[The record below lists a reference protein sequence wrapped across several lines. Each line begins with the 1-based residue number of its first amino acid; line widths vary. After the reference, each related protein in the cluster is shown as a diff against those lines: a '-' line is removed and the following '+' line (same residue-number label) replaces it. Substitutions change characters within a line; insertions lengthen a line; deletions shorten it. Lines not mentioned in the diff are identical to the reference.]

1 MSTCSRSRRPFSAK
15 VVKTTHSDAIN
26 LSVPTHD
33 EQMVS
38 HVLNQQQSVEQVGR
52 IADSQSQEI
61 IETLMQDN
69 SAADTSDDNMCD
81 EITNATIGAV
91 RSSVQMIVQQAAHTA
106 WAQDDHVGAATLT
119 TNCVS
124 KHFNTAD
131 EDMPLRT
138 SEIAYDC
145 GHSHDEISGFCFKLQ
160 GGGTRDRGSRANPL
174 SPPST
179 RLEISSADLYEL
191 CLSPIRWHSKD
202 PDVASPS
209 YRPDREVRIQWC
221 RDELIREGQVDTA

>member
-1 MSTCSRSRRPFSAK
+1 MSTCSRSRRPLSAK
-15 VVKTTHSDAIN
+15 DVKTTHSDAII

-38 HVLNQQQSVEQVGR
+38 QVLNQQRSVEQVGR
-52 IADSQSQEI
+52 IGDPQSEEI

-91 RSSVQMIVQQAAHTA
+91 RSSVQNIVQQAARTA

-119 TNCVS
+119 MNCLS

-131 EDMPLRT
+131 EDMPMKTL
-138 SEIAYDC
+138 EIAYDC
-145 GHSHDEISGFCFKLQ
+145 GHSHDEIFGFCCKLQ
-160 GGGTRDRGSRANPL
+160 RGGTRDPRQQSQPFVAAIDKVRDFGSSDDDRYGVCFKSYSLAFRGR
-174 SPPST
+174 
-179 RLEISSADLYEL
+179 
-191 CLSPIRWHSKD
+191 
-202 PDVASPS
+202 
-209 YRPDREVRIQWC
+209 
-221 RDELIREGQVDTA
+221 